1 MLLFLIISW
10 CLHLLNLPSCHF
22 CCESW
27 FHFFLVSL
35 EKYFDM
41 KKNQCKDALD
51 IYKKFLY
58 RMTKLSEFLKVAEVH
73 EHTLFSQENDK
84 YLISFELFCPV
95 CVSQEHAASQ
105 YIIST
110 YKIMFF
116 CKETMFC
123 ALSSV
128 ETSVCDSPSTFPRTH
143 IHAQNNLQKWGGV
156 VVRRSLG
163 SLCSPRSP
171 LYLIPIPS

>member
-1 MLLFLIISW
+1 MSLPNASLPDHILMPTSSKSSFLS
-10 CLHLLNLPSCHF
+10 
-22 CCESW
+22 
-27 FHFFLVSL
+27 FHFLFSP

-116 CKETMFC
+116 
-123 ALSSV
+123 LQRDYV
-128 ETSVCDSPSTFPRTH
+128 LRT
-143 IHAQNNLQKWGGV
+143 Q
-156 VVRRSLG
+156 
-163 SLCSPRSP
+163 LC
-171 LYLIPIPS
+171 